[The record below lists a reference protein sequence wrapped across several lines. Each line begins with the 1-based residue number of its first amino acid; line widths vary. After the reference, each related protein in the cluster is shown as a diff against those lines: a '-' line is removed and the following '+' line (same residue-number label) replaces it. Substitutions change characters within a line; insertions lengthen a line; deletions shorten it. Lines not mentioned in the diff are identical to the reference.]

1 MENSE
6 KERAEEF
13 ELLKKTEAA
22 LFLAA
27 RWLNMDE
34 LVKLTSINPIT
45 LAEILQKLEG
55 KYDLSSS
62 AITLLKSD
70 IEGVKSWKMDVQQDY
85 AYMTNCLATGEAEFT
100 KAEQETLAVVAY
112 KQPIKQSVVIKIRG
126 NKAYDHIKH
135 FTQSGLV
142 TSRRAGRTFELN
154 LSETFYNYFNL
165 KK

>member
-1 MENSE
+1 MENNE
-6 KERAEEF
+6 QNQET

-45 LAEILQKLEG
+45 LAELLQKLEG
-55 KYDLSSS
+55 KYNSGNG
-62 AITLLKSD
+62 AITLTKSD
-70 IEGVKSWKMDVQQDY
+70 VYGVKSWKMDIQQEY
-85 AYMTNCLATGEAEFT
+85 AYLTNCLATGEAEFT
-100 KAEQETLAVVAY
+100 KAEQETLSVVAY

-135 FTQSGLV
+135 FIQSSLV
-142 TSRRAGRTFELN
+142 TSKRAGRTFELN
-154 LSETFYNYFNL
+154 LSENFYNYFNL